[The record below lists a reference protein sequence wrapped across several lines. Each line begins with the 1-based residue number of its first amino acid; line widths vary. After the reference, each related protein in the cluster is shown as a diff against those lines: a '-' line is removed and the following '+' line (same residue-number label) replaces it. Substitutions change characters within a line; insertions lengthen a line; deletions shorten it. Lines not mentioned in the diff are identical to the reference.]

1 MTDQRKTQRV
11 PLDIYLN
18 KFIRGVPFM
27 VRARDISPEGIFLT
41 QLIEPDAGEPR
52 VGLQLQLPG
61 TSEVIYAEGEIVRDG
76 HSPRGGGHGIRFT
89 LLTGYH
95 RRLIERYVWRQRSL
109 AQPAFG

>member
-61 TSEVIYAEGEIVRDG
+61 TSEVIYAEGEIVRGGD
-76 HSPRGGGHGIRFT
+76 SLRGGHGIRFT

-95 RRLIERYVWRQRSL
+95 RRLIERYVSRQRFL
-109 AQPAFG
+109 AQPAFT